1 MGYVINDVVSC
12 RVNCHA
18 FIDHNTIFTSHRK
31 LLLWRSQVC
40 ALCATGATGVLP
52 LHSMLSK
59 LNYESLNNLSTGS
72 CAQVARLFT
81 LCTSPL
87 PPSRGLMMPQLTPSL
102 TLSSRGRLE
111 PAATCA
117 ASRSHHTIRERTE
130 LACGARTLLAT
141 ILGGYCA
148 GMKYDPLHTYFTG
161 RGY

>member
-1 MGYVINDVVSC
+1 MPSSIITPSSPLTGSC
-12 RVNCHA
+12 FCGAVKYTLSAPPVLRAYCHC
-18 FIDHNTIFTSHRK
+18 TQCQR
-31 LLLWRSQVC
+31 L
-40 ALCATGATGVLP
+40 TGMFP
-52 LHSMLSK
+52 F
-59 LNYESLNNLSTGS
+59 LNLIMNLSTGS

-102 TLSSRGRLE
+102 TRSSRGRLE

-141 ILGGYCA
+141 TLGEYYA
-148 GMKYDPLHTYFTG
+148 GMKYDPLHTYFTK